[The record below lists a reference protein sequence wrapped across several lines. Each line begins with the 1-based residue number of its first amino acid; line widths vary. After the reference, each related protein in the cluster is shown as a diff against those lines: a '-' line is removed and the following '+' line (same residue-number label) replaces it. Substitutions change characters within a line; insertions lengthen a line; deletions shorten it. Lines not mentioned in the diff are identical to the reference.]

1 MFKRLSSLLIGA
13 ACLVSSAA
21 QAQDRDVK
29 FALDFISLGRHAP
42 WYVALGKGFYKQGLN
57 VSIRFYR
64 YSKPCR
70 GRKQCFDRQD
80 CGGQLSKGA
89 VLHF

>member
-42 WYVALGKGFYKQGLN
+42 WYVAL
-57 VSIRFYR
+57 S
-64 YSKPCR
+64 S
-70 GRKQCFDRQD
+70 
-80 CGGQLSKGA
+80 GA
-89 VLHF
+89 LPTSAMFSPEDSS